1 MRILISF
8 LIVSA
13 MTFAAPIRQATPPH
27 WHIQGALSE
36 ACTCSP
42 PCSCNFGEGPSPN
55 DYCHLIC
62 VLGIKQ
68 GDYNGVK
75 LDGLKFA
82 AASGGSGKVLYLDEK
97 ATVEQRPGLERIA
110 RVATRQAVGPD
121 DLSATARKQ
130 WKAILYVPITQEVGP
145 RGNKV
150 SVGTVGG
157 FKAGYIF
164 GRDPNKPV
172 VVENN
177 TMLAIDRAIKGKTE
191 YLKYKD
197 AYGNTLDYTGT
208 NSNQGDFDYTEKSKL

>member
-1 MRILISF
+1 MKILSLLF
-8 LIVSA
+8 VSLTA
-13 MTFAAPIRQATPPH
+13 LAAPIHQATTPH

-62 VLGIKQ
+62 VFGIKQ
-68 GDYNGVK
+68 GDYNGLK

-82 AASGGSGKVLYLDEK
+82 AASGNGGKVLYLDEK
-97 ATVEQRPGLERIA
+97 ATPEQRPGLERIA
-110 RVATRQAVGPD
+110 RIVTQQGVGRD
-121 DLSATARKQ
+121 DLSAAARRQ

-150 SVGTVGG
+150 ALGTVGG

-177 TMLAIDRAIKGKTE
+177 TTFAIEKSVKGKTE